1 MARDPVFDRDV
12 RLMLQGAEAE
22 IQKIFVAR
30 IHEEVDKVNR
40 EARPSGHDQW
50 IDRKEG
56 APIESVSPF
65 GTAVFEFRYL
75 PEILCF
81 ALNILFANSP
91 IDTSPERD
99 DIVFRESRLL
109 FVDGELHAAVKDG
122 MSPSDFAWTLTKPKG
137 TEYLLTDE
145 EPYAGKLERGYS
157 DQAPNGVYKISCD
170 TVRRKYGN
178 LAQITFE
185 WIKVPGVKRPNPAM
199 AIREI

>member
-1 MARDPVFDRDV
+1 M
-12 RLMLQGAEAE
+12 
-22 IQKIFVAR
+22 
-30 IHEEVDKVNR
+30 
-40 EARPSGHDQW
+40 
-50 IDRKEG
+50 
-56 APIESVSPF
+56 
-65 GTAVFEFRYL
+65 
-75 PEILCF
+75 
-81 ALNILFANSP
+81 
-91 IDTSPERD
+91 DTHPNHD

-157 DQAPNGVYKISCD
+157 DQAPNGVFRISCD

-178 LAQITFE
+178 LVMVSFC
-185 WIKVPGVKRPNPAM
+185 WVRVPGKKWKTPAM